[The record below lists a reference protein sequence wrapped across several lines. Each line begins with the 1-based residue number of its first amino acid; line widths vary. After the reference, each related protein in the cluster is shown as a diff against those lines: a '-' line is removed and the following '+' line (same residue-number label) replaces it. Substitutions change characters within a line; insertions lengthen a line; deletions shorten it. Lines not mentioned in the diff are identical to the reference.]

1 MNINSFEMAVAIP
14 SRNGLTKIKEYG
26 HGGLTYVE
34 SRDGQE
40 FAIIFRNNS
49 ASRILAVPS
58 VDGLCTL
65 DGQPATA
72 QSRGYVVP
80 AYSSVEVKGW
90 RTSLDDISAFVFN
103 KKEGSYAEATGNGT
117 QNCGVIAV
125 KVFQEKPSIWSTLQQ
140 SKVEHHH
147 HHHYDWNDYFTPI
160 RPYRPYRPWG
170 PYYREYPEI
179 WCGGI
184 AHDTSG
190 PIDMIGGDMM
200 KCCVDNSSLG
210 SGVYTASLNST
221 LSMQT
226 PAETPDF
233 DMGTGFGQH
242 IKDKVSET
250 NFERGSELATLT
262 IYYAS
267 AEKLKAAGVQLEKIA
282 AVSKPLPQAFA
293 AGFCKAPAS
302 KS

>member
-103 KKEGSYAEATGNGT
+103 KKEGSYSEATGNGT

-125 KVFQEKPSIWSTLQQ
+125 KVFQEKPTLANVWSSLPPKT
-140 SKVEHHH
+140 VHHH
-147 HHHYDWNDYFTPI
+147 HHHYDWNDYF
-160 RPYRPYRPWG
+160 RPSHPYRPW
-170 PYYREYPEI
+170 PEI
-179 WCGGI
+179 WCGGF
-184 AHDTSG
+184 AHDYNG
-190 PIDMIGGDMM
+190 PIDMTHGSLGGDML
-200 KCCVDNSSLG
+200 KCCVDNSSSVG
-210 SGVYTASLNST
+210 GPVYSASLN
-221 LSMQT
+221 MA
-226 PAETPDF
+226 AETPDF

-242 IKDKVSET
+242 QKDTVSET
-250 NFERGSELATLT
+250 SFERGTELATLT

-267 AEKLKAAGVQLEKIA
+267 AEKLKSAGVQLEKIA
-282 AVSKPLPQAFA
+282 AVSKPLPQAFS